1 MKAPRWRPARR
12 DTSIGRIMENTAWL
26 LGGKGVGAVLSLLYL
41 AIVTRTLGPEG
52 FGHFALV
59 TSTAQAIGILVS
71 FESWQVIVKYGQAHI
86 ADRAVDRFGR
96 LVRFCVTVDI
106 CAALVGCAVAA
117 GVVLLLGNHLQWD
130 ADDRQ
135 RAIVYCAVILLT
147 VRSAPM
153 GILRLFDRFDT
164 GALAET
170 MVPVGR
176 MIGATVA
183 WLVAPGLT
191 SFLIGWACAEILCAT
206 TYWILAMR
214 TARARMGQ
222 WDARDIRRA
231 RNENP
236 GIVSFL
242 AATSL
247 SISVAGLTRQLSV
260 LIVGFFVG
268 ATDAGFYR
276 LGYQLSTSLTKMSSL
291 LARTIFAELARVQA
305 RASTRELR
313 KLFKRTRRLS
323 LAVGL
328 VIIAVLILLGKPVL
342 LLMAGEPFLPAYPV
356 LLILGVAASIDL
368 IGVSYE
374 PLLMAANRARTSV
387 TIKLFNAA
395 LLLTLLFFLLPRM
408 GTIGAA
414 IAQFIVSVI
423 GFALMGSAAR
433 RFSRSLRE
441 SAADP
446 G

>member
-1 MKAPRWRPARR
+1 MKAPRWRLAGR
-12 DTSIGRIMENTAWL
+12 DTSIGRILENTAWL

-52 FGHFALV
+52 FGHFALI

-71 FESWQVIVKYGQAHI
+71 FESWQVIVKYGQTHVT
-86 ADRAVDRFGR
+86 DRNADRFGR
-96 LVRFCVTVDI
+96 LVRFCLMVDI
-106 CAALVGCAVAA
+106 GAALVGCLVAL
-117 GVVLLLGNHLQWD
+117 GVVLLLGNHLDWD
-130 ADDRQ
+130 ATDRKW
-135 RAIVYCAVILLT
+135 AILYCAVILIT

-153 GILRLFDRFDT
+153 GMLRLFDRFDA

-170 MVPVGR
+170 MVPIGR
-176 MIGATVA
+176 MIGATIA
-183 WLVAPGLT
+183 WLVAPGLV
-191 SFLIGWACAEILCAT
+191 SFLIAWAAAEIACFF
-206 TYWILAMR
+206 TYWFLAMR
-214 TARARMGQ
+214 TARERLGR
-222 WDARDIRRA
+222 WDARDVRRA
-231 RNENP
+231 RRENP
-236 GIVSFL
+236 GIFGFL
-242 AATSL
+242 TATSL
-247 SISVAGLTRQLSV
+247 SISVAGLTRQFSV

-268 ATDAGFYR
+268 ATEAGFYR
-276 LGYQLSTSLTKMSSL
+276 LGYQLSVSLAKMSSL

-305 RASTRELR
+305 RSTSRELR

-323 LAVGL
+323 LAVGGIIIVLL
-328 VIIAVLILLGKPVL
+328 VLAGKPIL
-342 LLMAGEPFLPAYPV
+342 LLMAGEPFLPAYPA

-395 LLLTLLFFLLPRM
+395 LLLVLLMVLLTRF

-414 IAQFIVSVI
+414 WAQLIVSVV

-441 SAADP
+441 P

>member
-1 MKAPRWRPARR
+1 MKTLRWRPARR
-12 DTSIGRIMENTAWL
+12 DTSIGRILENTAWL

-52 FGHFALV
+52 FGHFALI

-86 ADRAVDRFGR
+86 ANQASDRFGR
-96 LVRFCVTVDI
+96 LVRFCLAVDI
-106 CAALVGCAVAA
+106 CAALIGCGFAV
-117 GVVLLLGNHLQWD
+117 GVVLLLGNHLDWD
-130 ADDRQ
+130 AGDR
-135 RAIVYCAVILLT
+135 RLAMIYCAVILIT

-164 GALAET
+164 GAAAET

-176 MIGATVA
+176 MIGAVIA
-183 WLVAPGLT
+183 WLTAPSLL
-191 SFLIGWACAEILCAT
+191 SFLIAWAAAEILCAA
-206 TYWILAMR
+206 TYWMLALR
-214 TARARMGQ
+214 TARERMGQ
-222 WDARDIRRA
+222 WDGRNFVRA
-231 RNENP
+231 RTENP
-236 GIVSFL
+236 GILSFL

-268 ATDAGFYR
+268 AADAGFYR
-276 LGYQLSTSLTKMSSL
+276 LGYQLSNSLTKMSSL

-305 RASTRELR
+305 RASSREMR

-323 LAVGL
+323 LIVGV
-328 VIIAVLILLGKPVL
+328 VIVAVLLLLGKPVL
-342 LLMAGEPFLPAYPV
+342 LLMAGEPFLPAYTL
-356 LLILGVAASIDL
+356 LLILGIAASIDL

-395 LLLTLLFFLLPRM
+395 LLLALLFFLLPRM
-408 GTIGAA
+408 GTLGGA
-414 IAQFIVSVI
+414 IAQLVVSVV
-423 GFALMGSAAR
+423 GFVLMGSAAR
-433 RFSRSLRE
+433 RFSRSLR
-441 SAADP
+441 DT